1 VHGVVDL
8 SDGSADLGPVVRRQG
23 MRYLRLPVAD
33 GRLPEPEEL
42 HIVTSWMLQRVYE
55 EGPVLVHEAVGRG
68 NHALVAGA
76 ALIKRGASVRRAS
89 LQLRNAAAEPMTD
102 AQLDLLV
109 RFAGEMTAARR

>member
-1 VHGVVDL
+1 
-8 SDGSADLGPVVRRQG
+8 
-23 MRYLRLPVAD
+23 
-33 GRLPEPEEL
+33 
-42 HIVTSWMLQRVYE
+42 
-55 EGPVLVHEAVGRG
+55 VGRG